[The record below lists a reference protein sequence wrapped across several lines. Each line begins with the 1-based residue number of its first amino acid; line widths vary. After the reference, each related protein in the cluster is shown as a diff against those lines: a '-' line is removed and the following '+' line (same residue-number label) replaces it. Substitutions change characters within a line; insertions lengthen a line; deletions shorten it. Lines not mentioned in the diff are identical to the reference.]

1 MKNKKSFLSHLIL
14 ALLLSNLLFAQNPI
28 IRTQFSAD
36 PSARVFGDKVYL
48 FPSHDILATE
58 GKGRVGWFCM
68 EDYHVFSSS
77 NLADWTDHG
86 VIVQQNQ
93 VPWVRPN
100 SYSMWAPD
108 CIERNGK
115 YYFYF
120 PTSPSDT
127 ATYGRGFAIGV
138 AIAEKPEGPY
148 VPQPTPIKGVHGI
161 DPNVFIDKDGQA
173 YLYWSAGNIYT
184 AKLKEN
190 MIELA
195 SNPVILKDLPT
206 KGLKEGPYL
215 FERKGIYYLTF
226 PHVENKIERLEYST
240 SDNPLGPFKMTGVI
254 MDESPT
260 GCWTVHHSVIQ
271 FNNQWYLFYHDRDY
285 SPHFDKARSVR
296 VDSLFFND
304 DGTIR
309 KVIPTLRGAGLT
321 SATREIQLDRYSGI
335 STEGVSIDFLDTLD
349 RFKGWKTIFNKAN
362 SWTQYSSVDFGK
374 KLLKTVVVKSHSEAG
389 GVLQI
394 RTTGVSGPLIAEIK
408 IPRSTDWK
416 ITKAPVVKFKAGI
429 QNLFVTSKGDPKVEV
444 DWIRFE

>member
-1 MKNKKSFLSHLIL
+1 MKNRKSFLSHLVL
-14 ALLLSNLLFAQNPI
+14 ALLLSNISLAQNPI

-86 VIVQQNQ
+86 VIVQQNK

-120 PTSPSDT
+120 PTSPNDT

-173 YLYWSAGNIYT
+173 YLYWSAGNIYA

-285 SPHFDKARSVR
+285 SLHFDKARSVR

-321 SATREIQLDRYSGI
+321 SATREIQLDRYSAI